1 MPWWMTALLTTYFL
15 GPSLIFATVG
25 WISVNPGITGLQRL
39 ARLLALV
46 VITALLYLA
55 GYTIS
60 G

>member
-1 MPWWMTALLTTYFL
+1 MSWWMAALLIAYFL
-15 GPSLIFATVG
+15 GPSLIFATIG
-25 WISVNPGITGLQRL
+25 WISVNPGITYIQRL

-55 GYTIS
+55 GYTMS